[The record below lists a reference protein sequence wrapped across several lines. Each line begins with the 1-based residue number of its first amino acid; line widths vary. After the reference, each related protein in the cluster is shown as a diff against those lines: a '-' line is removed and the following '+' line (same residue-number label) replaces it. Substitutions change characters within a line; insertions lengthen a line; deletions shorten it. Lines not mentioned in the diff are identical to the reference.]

1 MCMCAHETVSY
12 WYVHARV
19 HALVFDRTTV
29 AIAHFMSICDLHLP
43 VCRADRSHLY
53 FFTKNNKENVATYL
67 RVYTVCYTSCTP
79 ELNCTAHEANMLTFW
94 LYPAYTILH

>member
-1 MCMCAHETVSY
+1 MYMCAHETVSY
-12 WYVHARV
+12 WYVRAQV
-19 HALVFDRTTV
+19 HAPVFNRTTV

-53 FFTKNNKENVATYL
+53 KEKVVTYL

-79 ELNCTAHEANMLTFW
+79 ELNCTAHKANMLTFW